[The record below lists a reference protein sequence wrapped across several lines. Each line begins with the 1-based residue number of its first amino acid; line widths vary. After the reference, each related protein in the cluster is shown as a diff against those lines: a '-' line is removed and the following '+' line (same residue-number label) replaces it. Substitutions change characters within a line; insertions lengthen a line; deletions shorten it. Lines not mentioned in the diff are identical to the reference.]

1 MYHKNILIKCLLPVL
16 LLLPLASPAEVLVKW
31 DMAGTS
37 GSQTE
42 TPAVSWTNAL
52 TPNPIRR
59 GKGFPAGKT
68 NTFTPSTMTFYVTP
82 GVIKLAD
89 ALAQNAYFEIII
101 TPAEGDFS
109 ISLKSLSFASKRASR
124 KSGPNYYTVRSSLDN
139 FSADLIK
146 PVATHPNTLPQ
157 GGDVT
162 LDFGDNLKNIK
173 KPFALRIY
181 AFGRERDEQKSGLLA
196 IYNHS
201 KFGGIV
207 LDGSIVGKPAIPLA
221 RVERKINAESLITAP
236 GLVSDNSKIPNM
248 PSSKEVIQDPQVT
261 TKIISHQPEYYH
273 GWATVALGKNGRLHL
288 TYSGGRDFH
297 VCPFGR
303 LEYMVSDDGGESWSW
318 PRVLMDS
325 LIDDR
330 DSGILET
337 KNGVLLASF
346 FTSIA
351 YQIHMNAP
359 DRLMRKEFGPEW
371 DKSMF
376 KRWQTAELSA
386 TQEERKGDV
395 GYWLVRSTDGGL
407 TWSARYKSE
416 PGYCPHGPINLLDG
430 RVFYAAGNGKKASA
444 WVSADDGLTWTHLAD
459 LPVRAGE
466 LHSVQAANG
475 TLIVHVRA
483 SGGGTQQVESKD
495 GGKTWS
501 QPRYVTRGYGH
512 PSHLLRLKDN
522 SILMTYGSR
531 VAPLGMRAKI
541 SRDNGESWSEEFF
554 LTKDAH
560 NWDQGYPSTVQLSDG
575 SLVTIWY
582 EAPANSPKAQ
592 LRQAKWRLPAK
603 P

>member
-1 MYHKNILIKCLLPVL
+1 MLRKISSFKYLLPVL

-31 DMAGTS
+31 DMTGAS

-42 TPAVSWTNAL
+42 MPAVSWTNAL
-52 TPNPIRR
+52 TPNAIRR
-59 GKGFPAGKT
+59 GKSFSAGKT
-68 NTFTPSTMTFYVTP
+68 NAFTPSTMTFYVAP
-82 GVIKLAD
+82 GVLKLAD
-89 ALAQNAYFEIII
+89 ALAQNAYFEIIL
-101 TPAEGDFS
+101 TPAEGVS
-109 ISLKSLSFASKRASR
+109 ISVKHLLFGSKRASR

-139 FSADLIK
+139 FSADLIS
-146 PVATHPNTLPQ
+146 PVATHPGSLPQ
-157 GGDVT
+157 GADV
-162 LDFGDNLKNIK
+162 LLNFGDKLKNIN

-181 AFGRERDEQKSGLLA
+181 AFGREKDEQKLGLLA

-201 KFGGIV
+201 KLGGII
-207 LDGSIVGKPAIPLA
+207 LDGSIEGKPATPLA

-236 GLVSDNSKIPNM
+236 GLVSDNSKISSM
-248 PSSKEVIQDPQVT
+248 PSSGEVIKDPVVAT
-261 TKIISHQPEYYH
+261 RIISHQPQYYH
-273 GWATVALGKNGRLHL
+273 GWATVAKGKNGRLHL

-303 LEYMVSDDGGESWSW
+303 LEYMVSDDGGDSWSW

-330 DSGILET
+330 DSGVLET

-359 DRLMRKEFGPEW
+359 DRLMRKEFGAEW
-371 DKSMF
+371 DNSMY
-376 KRWQTAELSA
+376 KRWQAAELSA
-386 TQEERKGDV
+386 TQEQRKGDV

-407 TWSARYKSE
+407 TWSSRYKSE

-430 RVFYAAGNGKKASA
+430 RVFYSAGDGKKAAA
-444 WVSADDGLTWTHLAD
+444 WVSDDDGLTWTHLSD

-466 LHSVQAANG
+466 MHSIQAANG
-475 TLIVHVRA
+475 TIIVHVRDA
-483 SGGGTQQVESKD
+483 GTKQVESKD

-501 QPRYVTRGYGH
+501 QPRFVTRGHGY

-560 NWDQGYPSTVQLSDG
+560 NWDQGYPSTVQLEDG

-582 EAPANSPKAQ
+582 EAPEKSPKAQ
-592 LRQAKWRLPAK
+592 LRQAKWRLPEK
-603 P
+603 S